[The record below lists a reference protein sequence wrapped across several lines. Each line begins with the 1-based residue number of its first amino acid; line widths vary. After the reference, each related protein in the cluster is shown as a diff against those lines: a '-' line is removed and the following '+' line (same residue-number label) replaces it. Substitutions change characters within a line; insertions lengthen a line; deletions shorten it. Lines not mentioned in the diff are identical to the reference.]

1 VRRCAR
7 EGGSS
12 LGCRRGWRG
21 RRGTQGGGGAL
32 VSDGGVGEGSE
43 KAGDRGTLGGIV
55 EADED
60 GS

>member
-7 EGGSS
+7 ERGSS

-32 VSDGGVGEGSE
+32 VSDGGVGEGSVTPRVTE
-43 KAGDRGTLGGIV
+43 NLNQGN
-55 EADED
+55 
-60 GS
+60 